1 MIFNSF
7 LPLKVNIAVSIT
19 YLNIITT
26 CSLLHCKNK
35 ALKKEIKLMAN
46 IVAIKKDLHQ
56 KLKLS
61 NKRNLK
67 HVAGQHIVPVH
78 AAEFAQAASS
88 LPVVIVKDPDSE
100 RFRSVAM
107 LGLEAGENLFLQ
119 DEKWTALSMP
129 QSISMVPFSL
139 GIDPDK
145 ENTLTACIDLDSEFI
160 GEDKDLALFE
170 DDGKESEVLTNVQ
183 QALGR
188 LYDNERMTENFIK
201 ELQENDL
208 LQELELNI
216 ALSTG
221 EKKKLV
227 GIFTINEEKIKN
239 LSDDKVLDFHKR
251 GLFVPIYSMLGS
263 LTQVNHLVQLRNR
276 VSEAKVAGVQI
287 VPVGKE
293 AANES

>member
-1 MIFNSF
+1 M
-7 LPLKVNIAVSIT
+7 T
-19 YLNIITT
+19 
-26 CSLLHCKNK
+26 
-35 ALKKEIKLMAN
+35 N
-46 IVAIKKDLHQ
+46 IVPVRKEQHQ
-56 KLKLS
+56 KLKLANS
-61 NKRNLK
+61 RNVS
-67 HVAGQHIVPVH
+67 HVDGQHIIPVT
-78 AAEFAQAASS
+78 AAEYAQSSASF
-88 LPVVIVKDPDSE
+88 PIVLVKNPDSE

-107 LGLEAGENLFLQ
+107 LGLEAGENLFFQ
-119 DEKWTALSMP
+119 DKTWNAISMP

-139 GIDPDK
+139 GLDPDK
-145 ENTLTACIDLDSEFI
+145 ENTLTACIDLDSEFV

-183 QALGR
+183 NALGR
-188 LYDNERMTENFIK
+188 LYDNERMTESFIK

-227 GIFTINEEKIKN
+227 GIFTINEDKIKN

-251 GLFVPIYSMLGS
+251 GLFVPIYSMLSS

-276 VSEAKVAGVQI
+276 VSDVKVSGVQI

>member
-1 MIFNSF
+1 
-7 LPLKVNIAVSIT
+7 
-19 YLNIITT
+19 
-26 CSLLHCKNK
+26 
-35 ALKKEIKLMAN
+35 MAN
-46 IVAIKKDLHQ
+46 IVPVRQEQHQ
-56 KLKLS
+56 KLKLA
-61 NKRNLK
+61 NTRNIS
-67 HVAGQHIVPVH
+67 HIDGQHIVPVS
-78 AAEFAQAASS
+78 AAEYAQASASF
-88 LPVVIVKDPDSE
+88 PIVLVKNPDSE
-100 RFRSVAM
+100 RFRSVVM

-119 DEKWTALSMP
+119 DEKWIGLSMP

-139 GIDPDK
+139 GLDPDK

-183 QALGR
+183 KALGR
-188 LYDNERMTENFIK
+188 LYDNERMTETFIK

-227 GIFTINEEKIKN
+227 GIFTVNEEKVKN

-263 LTQVNHLVQLRNR
+263 ISQVNHLVQLRNR
-276 VSEAKVAGVQI
+276 VSEEKVSGVQI
-287 VPVGKE
+287 VPVAKE
-293 AANES
+293 TATES

>member
-1 MIFNSF
+1 
-7 LPLKVNIAVSIT
+7 
-19 YLNIITT
+19 
-26 CSLLHCKNK
+26 
-35 ALKKEIKLMAN
+35 MAN
-46 IVAIKKDLHQ
+46 IVPIKKEQHQ
-56 KLKLS
+56 NLKLA
-61 NKRNLK
+61 NTRNISYI
-67 HVAGQHIVPVH
+67 AGQHIIPVS
-78 AAEFAQAASS
+78 ATEYAQSSASF
-88 LPVVIVKDPDSE
+88 PIVLVKNPDSE

-119 DEKWTALSMP
+119 DEKWLALSMP

-139 GIDPDK
+139 GIDPEK
-145 ENTLTACIDLDSEFI
+145 ENTLTACVDMDSEFI

-170 DDGKESEVLTNVQ
+170 EDGKESETLTNIQ
-183 QALGR
+183 QSLGR
-188 LYDNERMTENFIK
+188 LFDNERMTETFIK

-227 GIFTINEEKIKN
+227 GIFTINEDKVKS

-251 GLFVPIYSMLGS
+251 GLFVPIYSMLSS

-276 VSEAKVAGVQI
+276 VSDVKVSGVQI

-293 AANES
+293 APSAS

>member
-1 MIFNSF
+1 
-7 LPLKVNIAVSIT
+7 
-19 YLNIITT
+19 
-26 CSLLHCKNK
+26 
-35 ALKKEIKLMAN
+35 MAN
-46 IVAIKKDLHQ
+46 IVPVRKEQHQ
-56 KLKLS
+56 KLKLA
-61 NKRNLK
+61 NTRNIS
-67 HVAGQHIVPVH
+67 HVAGQHIIPVS
-78 AAEFAQAASS
+78 AAEYAQASASF
-88 LPVVIVKDPDSE
+88 PIVFVKNPDSE

-107 LGLEAGENLFLQ
+107 LGLEAGENLFFQ
-119 DEKWTALSMP
+119 DEKWIALSMP

-145 ENTLTACIDLDSEFI
+145 ENTLTACIDLDSEFV

-188 LYDNERMTENFIK
+188 LYDNERMTESFIK

-216 ALSTG
+216 ALTAG

-276 VSEAKVAGVQI
+276 VSEDNITGVQI
-287 VPVGKE
+287 VPVGQK

>member
-1 MIFNSF
+1 
-7 LPLKVNIAVSIT
+7 
-19 YLNIITT
+19 
-26 CSLLHCKNK
+26 
-35 ALKKEIKLMAN
+35 MAN
-46 IVAIKKDLHQ
+46 IVPVRKEQHQ
-56 KLKLS
+56 KLKLATT
-61 NKRNLK
+61 RNIS
-67 HVAGQHIVPVH
+67 HVKGQHIIPVS
-78 AAEFAQAASS
+78 AAEYAQSSASF
-88 LPVVIVKDPDSE
+88 PIVLVKNPDSE

-107 LGLEAGENLFLQ
+107 LGLEAGENLFFQ
-119 DEKWTALSMP
+119 DEKWIALSMP

-145 ENTLTACIDLDSEFI
+145 ENTLTACIDLDSEFV
-160 GEDKDLALFE
+160 GEDKDIALFE
-170 DDGKESEVLTNVQ
+170 DDGKESEVLVNVQ
-183 QALGR
+183 KALGR

-208 LQELELNI
+208 LQELELNV

-227 GIFTINEEKIKN
+227 GIFTINEDKIKN

-276 VSEAKVAGVQI
+276 VSENKVSGVQI

>member
-1 MIFNSF
+1 
-7 LPLKVNIAVSIT
+7 
-19 YLNIITT
+19 
-26 CSLLHCKNK
+26 
-35 ALKKEIKLMAN
+35 MAN
-46 IVAIKKDLHQ
+46 IVPVRKEQHQ
-56 KLKLS
+56 KLKLATA
-61 NKRNLK
+61 RNIS
-67 HVAGQHIVPVH
+67 HVGGQHIIPVS
-78 AAEFAQAASS
+78 AAEFAQSSASF
-88 LPVVIVKDPDSE
+88 PIVFVKNPDSE

-145 ENTLTACIDLDSEFI
+145 ENTLTACIDLDSEFV

-170 DDGKESEVLTNVQ
+170 DDGKESEVFANVQ

-188 LYDNERMTENFIK
+188 LYDNERMTESFIK

-263 LTQVNHLVQLRNR
+263 LAQVNHLVQLRNR
-276 VSEAKVAGVQI
+276 TSENKVTGVQV
-287 VPVGKE
+287 VPVGQE
-293 AANES
+293 PANES

>member
-1 MIFNSF
+1 
-7 LPLKVNIAVSIT
+7 
-19 YLNIITT
+19 
-26 CSLLHCKNK
+26 
-35 ALKKEIKLMAN
+35 MAN
-46 IVAIKKDLHQ
+46 IVPVRKEQHQ
-56 KLKLS
+56 KLKLATS
-61 NKRNLK
+61 RNIL
-67 HVAGQHIVPVH
+67 HVEGQHIIPVS
-78 AAEFAQAASS
+78 AAEYAQSSASF
-88 LPVVIVKDPDSE
+88 PIVFVKNPGSE

-119 DEKWTALSMP
+119 DEKWVALSMP

-145 ENTLTACIDLDSEFI
+145 ENTLTTCIDLDSPFV

-170 DDGKESEVLTNVQ
+170 EDGKDSEIFANVQ

-188 LYDNERMTENFIK
+188 LYDNERMTESFIK
-201 ELQENDL
+201 ELEENDL

-227 GIFTINEEKIKN
+227 GIFTINEDKIKN

-276 VSEAKVAGVQI
+276 TSENKVTGVQV
-287 VPVGKE
+287 VPVGQE
-293 AANES
+293 AAKES